1 MPFHSQMG
9 VNNNTSRCDICGHSH
24 HPPPECHQAHPTPE
38 DFCSGHVLSW
48 IFFSPLPL
56 YQSQARLNRSRPG
69 THCLESDTAGTGKT
83 PTSDSELPLQPTPC
97 PDPLERERGTRGS
110 CNPAQLGSAVPSRF
124 TRIRLDSAGGFPDG
138 TTQGDRAP
146 GPRGPSRH
154 TASGQAGSSWATS
167 LA

>member
-38 DFCSGHVLSW
+38 HFCSGHVLSW

-56 YQSQARLNRSRPG
+56 YQSQARVNRSRPG

-97 PDPLERERGTRGS
+97 P
-110 CNPAQLGSAVPSRF
+110 
-124 TRIRLDSAGGFPDG
+124 
-138 TTQGDRAP
+138 AP
-146 GPRGPSRH
+146 GRKGNQRILQCSPPGVSSALEIHQNKAGLCRWLSRWDH
-154 TASGQAGSSWATS
+154 TG
-167 LA
+167 